1 MMRQEGAQSSQEPM
15 EQEKE
20 MEKEEEEE
28 GDLDELTIKLHS
40 YKVIKPWTISILIRI
55 EQEIVGFLV
64 ENFKI

>member
-28 GDLDELTIKLHS
+28 EGDLDELTIKLHS
-40 YKVIKPWTISILIRI
+40 YKVIKP
-55 EQEIVGFLV
+55 
-64 ENFKI
+64 